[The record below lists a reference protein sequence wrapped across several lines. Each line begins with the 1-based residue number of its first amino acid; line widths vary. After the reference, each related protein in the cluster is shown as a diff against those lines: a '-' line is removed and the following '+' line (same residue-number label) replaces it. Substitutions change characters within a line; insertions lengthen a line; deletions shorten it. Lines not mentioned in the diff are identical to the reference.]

1 MVEGAVFIVAVIVA
15 LTEVIKRFVPQVS
28 GAVTIGVSA
37 LVGLVVALVD
47 VYIGVTDLTVAEGI
61 MAGLAASGTVSVA
74 RAVSSVA
81 PPKDVTHE
89 GHF

>member
-1 MVEGAVFIVAVIVA
+1 MVEGTVFLVAVIVA
-15 LTEVIKRFVPQVS
+15 LTEVVKRFVPQVS
-28 GAVTIGVSA
+28 GAVTIAVSA

-47 VYIGVTDLTVAEGI
+47 VYIGVTDLTIAEGI
-61 MAGLAASGTVSVA
+61 LAGLAASGTVSVA

>member
-1 MVEGAVFIVAVIVA
+1 MVEGSVFIVAVIVA

-47 VYIGVTDLTVAEGI
+47 VYIGVADLTIAEGI
-61 MAGLAASGTVSVA
+61 MAGLSASGTVSVA